1 MKKIKQSA
9 ASEEMHYLVMFVL
22 TYNLVSERIHYKGT
36 PKSLLLFEI
45 VLYLHQNSNKK
56 VIDSTCDAYCGYHD
70 DQGWY

>member
-1 MKKIKQSA
+1 MKKINQSA

-45 VLYLHQNSNKK
+45 VLYLHQVQTKR
-56 VIDSTCDAYCGYHD
+56 
-70 DQGWY
+70 